1 MSSRSSDVLE
11 PLLAPLYFIA
21 MLLIATPAMDFA
33 TSVLPLRVASI
44 EWRFATVGLLSGFL
58 LTPLLG
64 VVIAIAL
71 AAYAEHLRFLR
82 VLSIA
87 NGVVALLL
95 VVLMVFFALDIVQL
109 RSVVQAQAKEAFQ
122 GAALKAVIK
131 YLAFILAMAWLSV
144 RGMRASRWS
153 VPSARRAPAV
163 AIRV

>member
-1 MSSRSSDVLE
+1 MSSRHTDSLE
-11 PLLAPLYFIA
+11 PFLAPLYFIA
-21 MLLIATPAMDFA
+21 LLLIATPAMDFA

-71 AAYAEHLRFLR
+71 AAYAEHHRFLR
-82 VLSIA
+82 MLSIV

-131 YLAFILAMAWLSV
+131 YVAFILALAWLSV

-153 VPSARRAPAV
+153 VPSSRRAPAV
-163 AIRV
+163 AVRV

>member
-64 VVIAIAL
+64 VVIAISL

-131 YLAFILAMAWLSV
+131 YLACILAMAWLSV